1 MAACSSHSA
10 TTLGSFRESRNKLFP
25 QQSPLEWEDTRWTSG
40 DALLPL
46 GTRQPDS
53 VAILTIQIKAGGPYL
68 VVENAL
74 EDVALAM
81 A

>member
-1 MAACSSHSA
+1 
-10 TTLGSFRESRNKLFP
+10 
-25 QQSPLEWEDTRWTSG
+25 G

-68 VVENAL
+68 AENAI
-74 EDVALAM
+74 EDMALAM